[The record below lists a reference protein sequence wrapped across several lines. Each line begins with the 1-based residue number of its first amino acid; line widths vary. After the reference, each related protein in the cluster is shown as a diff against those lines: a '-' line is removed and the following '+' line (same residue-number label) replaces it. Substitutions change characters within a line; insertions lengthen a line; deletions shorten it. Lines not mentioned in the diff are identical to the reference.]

1 MADEAQRTGGVFMPW
16 PLLAIVMSLIM
27 ALGGGIVGLY
37 SQLSAIQTTMIM
49 RDADFQLRV
58 KELKEKSDLQ
68 SMYIND
74 LREKVIRLEE
84 HKKGG

>member
-1 MADEAQRTGGVFMPW
+1 MADEASRTGGVFMPW

-37 SQLSAIQTTMIM
+37 SQLSAMQTTMIM
-49 RDADFQLRV
+49 RDADFQQRV

-74 LREKVIRLEE
+74 LREKIIRLEE
-84 HKKGG
+84 HRKGG